1 MHLTKQLEIMN
12 PQKKTVDDLHKMQTV
27 YGFMG
32 TGVFMLFIYA
42 KEAKLLI
49 LVANE
54 PLFHKEI
61 SGHLSRLLLKLI
73 YSVV

>member
-1 MHLTKQLEIMN
+1 MN

-42 KEAKLLI
+42 KEAKLL
-49 LVANE
+49 
-54 PLFHKEI
+54 
-61 SGHLSRLLLKLI
+61 
-73 YSVV
+73 